1 MTQTSPKVLFVGSDA
16 DDGHVAEILTR
27 FAAVTRV
34 PRIQDALSAAK
45 ENPYD
50 AVFCPWEFAGGTWRE
65 VLQKAQKLGPPI
77 PVIVLSRWAGEKQ
90 WVEVLQ
96 AGAFDLLVPPYT
108 HYQILAVLEH
118 ALASRSRE
126 ADCLLSA

>member
-16 DDGHVAEILTR
+16 DDCNVAEILTR
-27 FAAVTRV
+27 FAAVTRI
-34 PRIQDALSAAK
+34 PRIQDALSPA

-65 VLQKAQKLGPPI
+65 VLQKAQKLDLPI

-96 AGAFDLLVPPYT
+96 AGAFDLLAWPCT
-108 HYQILAVLEH
+108 SYQILAVLEH
-118 ALASRSRE
+118 ALASRRKE
-126 ADCLLSA
+126 ADCSLIA